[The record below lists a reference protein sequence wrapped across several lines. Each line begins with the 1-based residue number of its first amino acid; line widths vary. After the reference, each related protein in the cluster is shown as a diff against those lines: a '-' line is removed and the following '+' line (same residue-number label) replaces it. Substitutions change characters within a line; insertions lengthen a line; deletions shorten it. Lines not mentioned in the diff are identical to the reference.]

1 MSSLCRVLLIVA
13 IALPGCFFEPSRPGA
28 ASDANRDGNGSS
40 DAPKDGSP
48 DTTPVA
54 HKIADAY
61 YSPQGVS
68 NGMTQSGYS
77 VAIPTI
83 PDGDLVL
90 FFANVDNGSNTVWM
104 LPPGFHQLHQ
114 IRFGNDGQ
122 TFVAGWKIAS
132 GETSPY
138 AEAYGSG
145 IVSGNAVITII
156 DVTGADATTPI
167 ETSAYT
173 LGTDNQQS
181 PAMLGTNGVATTRA
195 DTLLVFAGGVDWD
208 QPDPLANATFTEPP
222 GFTVLD
228 ELSDSGGVTFDWT
241 TLMVSSMEV
250 AVAGPAVAKTAT
262 VASSPVRPGTPWTV
276 EIAIAP
282 AAQ

>member
-13 IALPGCFFEPSRPGA
+13 IAAPGCFFEPSRPGA
-28 ASDANRDGNGSS
+28 ATDANRDGNA
-40 DAPKDGSP
+40 DAAKDGAP
-48 DTTPVA
+48 DTSPVA
-54 HKIADAY
+54 HKLADAY
-61 YSPQGVS
+61 YSSQGVS
-68 NGMTQSGYS
+68 NGMTQTSYS

-83 PDGDLVL
+83 PDGELVL
-90 FFANVDNGSNTVWM
+90 FLANVDNGSNSVWV

-122 TFVAGWKIAS
+122 TFIAGWKIAS

-138 AEAYGSG
+138 AETYGNG

-156 DVTGADATTPI
+156 GVTGADATTPI
-167 ETSAYT
+167 ENSAYT

-181 PAMLGTNGVATTRA
+181 PAMLGTNGVATTRP
-195 DTLLVFAGGVDWD
+195 DSLLIFAGGVDWD

-228 ELSDSGGVTFDWT
+228 ELSDSGGVSFDWT

-250 AVAGPAVAKTAT
+250 AAAGPAVAKTAT
-262 VASSPVRPGTPWTV
+262 VASNPVRPGTPWTV

-282 AAQ
+282 PGT